1 MLVQFTISQ
10 KNSGLCKLYFNWCKT
25 RYFNTEL
32 NALKFFD
39 VEMYS
44 GGSQIPFCSGWL
56 FLSEVCDIFIFFF
69 FFIMALFFIFL
80 FLLG

>member
-10 KNSGLCKLYFNWCKT
+10 KNSGFCKLYFNWCKT

-69 FFIMALFFIFL
+69 LIIMALFFIFL